1 MYFCTLYS
9 DPFRNNSFIKLL
21 AMIKRILAL
30 LTLVSLSYILFS
42 QEVEVKISKDKVRVD
57 GKTYFVHIVQ
67 QGETLYS
74 ISKAYGVS
82 QSDIAINNPDIYA
95 GLKVGQALKIPAKVK
110 ETQTDEDY
118 IYHIVKRKET
128 LFGISRM
135 YNVSMDDI
143 LRLNPEAREGLK
155 LSQTLRIPKKQI
167 SDIEQQPAVDS
178 VEFILHEVQPREG
191 LFAISRKY
199 GVSPKEIE
207 YYNYDL
213 IKDGLK
219 LGTTLRIPKPKS
231 VPVPEA
237 VEAKVDTDGQEKA
250 SPCSNS
256 YTYDGHPFNVS
267 LLLPFTQSGSQTQA
281 IVDDVDPKDV
291 QDPTGQL
298 TQITQVSLEFYE
310 GFLLALDT
318 LKKLGISVN
327 LNVRDTKRSPQEVAK
342 ILNSADFAR
351 SELVVGP
358 YMFDEVKPVAQFAA
372 KNNINFV
379 SPIYSIKEGLAD
391 KQNIISVSQTL
402 QNQLEIFV
410 KNLKVDPSK
419 NYLVIYD
426 STIWYSP
433 SLKHFDSLLTLSFTN
448 AAIPISRYNH
458 KTAAYKSVDVQ
469 ERLLKMLKRD
479 AVNVVIVPS
488 DDEPFVAEIL
498 GSLYAVK
505 SYYNLNTEVYGPS
518 RWRKLKNLPPD
529 YLFALNTHV
538 FSPFFV
544 DYSQSDVKT
553 FVEKYRVQFRSEP
566 TQFSFLGY
574 DVAFYFIN
582 ALKEFGPGFTPCLP
596 NFRLRTLQ
604 TNFKLNTSKEGY
616 TLNSNQFIV
625 RYAPD
630 FTITCSCY

>member
-1 MYFCTLYS
+1 MF
-9 DPFRNNSFIKLL
+9 SF
-21 AMIKRILAL
+21 
-30 LTLVSLSYILFS
+30 ILFS
-42 QEVEVKISKDKVRVD
+42 QEVEVKISKNRVRVD

-110 ETQTDEDY
+110 ETKTDEDY

-135 YNVSMDDI
+135 YNVSMDEI
-143 LRLNPEAREGLK
+143 LRLNPEAQEGLK
-155 LSQTLRIPKKQI
+155 FSQTLRIPKKQI
-167 SDIEQQPAVDS
+167 SNIEQEPAVDS
-178 VEFILHEVQPREG
+178 LEFILHEVQPREG

-207 YYNYDL
+207 YYNHDL

-219 LGTTLRIPKPKS
+219 LGTTLRIPKPKT
-231 VPVPEA
+231 VPIPEA
-237 VEAKVDTDGQEKA
+237 VEVMVEANEEDKM
-250 SPCSNS
+250 SPCNDYYS
-256 YTYDGHPFNVS
+256 YDGNPFKVS
-267 LLLPFTQSGSQTQA
+267 LLLPFTQTGSQTQA
-281 IVDDVDPKDV
+281 IVDDADQKNFHEPA
-291 QDPTGQL
+291 GQL
-298 TQITQVSLEFYE
+298 SQISQVSFEFYE

-318 LKKLGISVN
+318 LKRLGISVN
-327 LNVRDTKRSPQEVAK
+327 LNVYDTKRSPQEVSK
-342 ILNSADFAR
+342 ILNSADFAE

-358 YMFDEVKPVAQFAA
+358 YLFDEIKPVAQFAA
-372 KNNINFV
+372 QNNIVFV
-379 SPIYSIKEGLAD
+379 SPIYSNKEGLAD

-410 KNLKVDPSK
+410 KNLKVDSSK
-419 NYLVIYD
+419 NYVVIYD
-426 STIWYSP
+426 STIWYSHN
-433 SLKHFDSLLTLSFTN
+433 LKHFDSLLTQKFT
-448 AAIPISRYNH
+448 SEGKTFTRYYH

-469 ERLLKMLKRD
+469 KRLLKMLKRD
-479 AVNVVIVPS
+479 TVNVVIVPS

-538 FSPFFV
+538 LSPFFV
-544 DYSQSDVKT
+544 DYSQDAVKS
-553 FVEKYRVQFRSEP
+553 FVEKYREQFRSEP

-574 DVAFYFIN
+574 DVAFYFIS
-582 ALKEFGPGFTPCLP
+582 ALKEFGTNLTPCLSTY
-596 NFRLRTLQ
+596 RLRTLQ
-604 TNFKLNTSKEGY
+604 ANFNFNIVNEGY
-616 TLNSNQFIV
+616 TLNLHQFVI

-630 FTITCSCY
+630 FTISCVCY

>member
-1 MYFCTLYS
+1 
-9 DPFRNNSFIKLL
+9 
-21 AMIKRILAL
+21 MIKRILAL
-30 LTLVSLSYILFS
+30 LTLLAFSAMLFA

-57 GKTYFVHIVQ
+57 GKTYIVHIVQ

-95 GLKVGQALKIPAKVK
+95 GLKVGQALKIPAKAK
-110 ETQTDEDY
+110 ETKTDEDY

-167 SDIEQQPAVDS
+167 SDIEQKPAVDS

-207 YYNYDL
+207 HYNYDL

-231 VPVPEA
+231 LPVPQA
-237 VEAKVDTDGQEKA
+237 VEGKVEADGQEKA
-250 SPCSNS
+250 SPCNNN
-256 YTYDGHPFNVS
+256 YTYDGHPFNVA
-267 LLLPFTQSGSQTQA
+267 LLLPFTQTGGQTQSV
-281 IVDDVDPKDV
+281 VDDVDPKDV
-291 QDPTGQL
+291 QEPTGQL
-298 TQITQVSLEFYE
+298 SQITQVSLEFYE

-318 LKKLGISVN
+318 LKSLGISVN
-327 LNVRDTKRSPQEVAK
+327 LNVRDTKRSPHEVAK
-342 ILNSADFAR
+342 ILNSADLAK

-358 YMFDEVKPVAQFAA
+358 YMFDEIKPVALFAA

-379 SPIYSIKEGLAD
+379 SPIYSNKEGLAD
-391 KQNIISVSQTL
+391 NQNIISVSQTL
-402 QNQLEIFV
+402 QNQLEVFV
-410 KNLKVDPSK
+410 KNMKVEPSK

-433 SLKHFDSLLTLSFTN
+433 SLKYFDSLLTQNFSN

-479 AVNVVIVPS
+479 TVNVVIVPS

-505 SYYNLNTEVYGPS
+505 SYYNLKTEVYGPS

-529 YLFALNTHV
+529 YLFALNTHI
-538 FSPFFV
+538 FTPFFV
-544 DYSQSDVKT
+544 DYTQSNVKT
-553 FVEKYRVQFRSEP
+553 FVEKYRAQFRSEP

-574 DVAFYFIN
+574 DVAFYFIS
-582 ALKEFGPGFTPCLP
+582 ALKEFGPDFSSCLP
-596 NFRLRTLQ
+596 NYRLRTLQ
-604 TNFKLNTSKEGY
+604 TNFKLNTSKDGY
-616 TLNSNQFIV
+616 MLNSNQFIV

-630 FTITCSCY
+630 FSITCSCY

>member
-1 MYFCTLYS
+1 
-9 DPFRNNSFIKLL
+9 
-21 AMIKRILAL
+21 MIKRILTL
-30 LTLVSLSYILFS
+30 LTLLLFSSILFS

-57 GKTYFVHIVQ
+57 GKTYFVHLVQ

-155 LSQTLRIPKKQI
+155 LSQTLRIPKKPI

-178 VEFILHEVQPREG
+178 VEFILHEVQPSEG

-199 GVSPKEIE
+199 GVLPKEIE
-207 YYNYDL
+207 HYNYDL

-231 VPVPEA
+231 VSVPEV
-237 VEAKVDTDGQEKA
+237 VEVKVETDEQEKE
-250 SPCSNS
+250 SPCINS
-256 YTYDGHPFNVS
+256 YTYDGHPFNVA
-267 LLLPFTQSGSQTQA
+267 LLLPFTQTGSQIQTM
-281 IVDDVDPKDV
+281 VDDVDLKDF
-291 QDPTGQL
+291 QESTGLL

-318 LKKLGISVN
+318 LKRLGISVN
-327 LNVRDTKRSPQEVAK
+327 LNVHDTKRSPQEVAK
-342 ILNSADFAR
+342 ILNSTDIEK

-358 YMFDEVKPVAQFAA
+358 YMLDEIKPVAQFAA

-379 SPIYSIKEGLAD
+379 SPIYSNKEGLAD
-391 KQNIISVSQTL
+391 KQNVISVSQTL

-410 KNLKVDPSK
+410 KNMKVDPSK
-419 NYLVIYD
+419 NYLVIFD
-426 STIWYSP
+426 STIWYSS
-433 SLKHFDSLLTLSFTN
+433 SLRYFDSLLTQNFTN
-448 AAIPISRYNH
+448 AGIPFSRYNH
-458 KTAAYKSVDVQ
+458 KTAAYRSVDVQ
-469 ERLLKMLKRD
+469 ERLLKLLKRD
-479 AVNVVIVPS
+479 TVNVVIVPS

-529 YLFALNTHV
+529 YLFALNTNI

-544 DYSQSDVKT
+544 DYSQSDVKA
-553 FVEKYRVQFRSEP
+553 FVEKYRVKFRSEP

-582 ALKEFGPGFTPCLP
+582 ALKEFGSGFSPCLP
-596 NFRLRTLQ
+596 NYRLRTLQ
-604 TNFKLNTSKEGY
+604 TNFKFNTSKEGY
-616 TLNSNQFIV
+616 MLNSNQFIV